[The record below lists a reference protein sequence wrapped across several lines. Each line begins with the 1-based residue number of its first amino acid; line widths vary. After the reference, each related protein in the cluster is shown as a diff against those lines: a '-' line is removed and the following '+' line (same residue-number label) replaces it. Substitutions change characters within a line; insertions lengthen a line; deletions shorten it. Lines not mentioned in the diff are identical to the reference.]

1 MEIRNKILI
10 QSLIALIAILLTQL
24 FPDFVLSS
32 RYLLL
37 AIVILF
43 IGMPHG
49 ALDHFIDGKLENWN
63 PLSFNL
69 KFYGW
74 YIFYMAI
81 YSLIWIIFPFWSF
94 MFFLLIT
101 LYHFG
106 QADAERFN
114 YQGWRKLALHLSR
127 GVTVVGLIVYG
138 DLSYASSIIN
148 AVTDVSIIEY
158 SESFAD
164 QHFIKWGIACVYPFT
179 FFAVFFSQKQSEHK
193 LPVYL
198 LDAIIVP
205 LLFIYADPV
214 WAFAIYFGLWHSF
227 NHVLVM
233 LNFLKEGKKEY
244 GFGWFYKQSFI
255 FSLLSYIGLL
265 IVYNSLNAFGNE
277 ELMVSLLFVI
287 ISILTLP
294 HMMVVEKMYLSIGHK
309 KRQP

>member
-1 MEIRNKILI
+1 MQLQKKIII
-10 QSLIALIAILLTQL
+10 QSIIALLAIICTQL
-24 FPDFVLSS
+24 FPEFVLNT
-32 RYLLL
+32 RYVFL
-37 AIVILF
+37 ALVILL

-49 ALDHFIDGKLENWN
+49 ALDHFIDGKIEKWN

-74 YIFYMAI
+74 YIFYMTL
-81 YSLIWIIFPFWSF
+81 YSVIWIIFPFWSF
-94 MFFLLIT
+94 MFFLIIT

-114 YQGWRKLALHLSR
+114 YQGWRKLAIHLSR

-138 DLSYASSIIN
+138 DLSYASSIIH

-164 QHFIKWGIACVYPFT
+164 QDTIKWGIACIYPITFLIVY
-179 FFAVFFSQKQSEHK
+179 FSQKRTGYR

-198 LDAIIVP
+198 LDAVIVS
-205 LLFIYADPV
+205 LLFIYTDPV

-233 LNFLKEGKKEY
+233 LNFLREETREY

-255 FSLLSYIGLL
+255 FSLLSYVGLL
-265 IVYNSLNAFGNE
+265 IIYNSLNAFGNE

-294 HMMVVEKMYLSIGHK
+294 HMMVVEKMYLNIGQK
-309 KRQP
+309 KR